1 MALSLICLTVA
12 LFRVIIGQSC
22 DVSQYCTQTAVLIV
36 RYILTRVETGNWDA
50 LVGGGFVMRYVEG
63 PSRQGVLIAQGGGR
77 EKNSVSATGWIV
89 ERRLV
94 NHDSHLRWTPELARA
109 CHAFYPC
116 HHHLSMLPVAH
127 TSIYMLACARLY
139 PEQLKTTH
147 IYIRICLRCLIFTC
161 R

>member
-1 MALSLICLTVA
+1 MSDGASSVTMSNSVLIRRCIVKMALSLICLTVA

-116 HHHLSMLPVAH
+116 HHPQHAPGR
-127 TSIYMLACARLY
+127 T
-139 PEQLKTTH
+139 
-147 IYIRICLRCLIFTC
+147 
-161 R
+161 